1 VNIAN
6 EVAHTPCLQEN
17 LDGAVQEW
25 READGTAFAFCATVY
40 GVHWIDMPGIARFGF
55 ERAPGEV
62 DVVPYPGVGPEVVGD
77 AYRGTALP
85 MILQA
90 RGVEVLHASAN
101 LTERGVVAFCG
112 ASGTGKS
119 TIAVG
124 LNHRGY
130 EIWADDAVALGESGV
145 VIPLPF
151 RAHLRPTAAA
161 FFGAMRKEA
170 SGGEARKDGP
180 AGRVASSREP
190 LAAVCVLE
198 RVTDLAD
205 RVVVERL
212 GPPAALRSVLA
223 HAFCFSLQD
232 PQCKRRMTEHYLQ
245 LVGRVACFAV
255 RFQPGLE
262 GLSTILDAVEREVI
276 GT

>member
-1 VNIAN
+1 VNIDN
-6 EVAHTPCLQEN
+6 EVDHTPRLRDN
-17 LDGAVQEW
+17 PDGAIQVW
-25 READGTAFAFCATVY
+25 READGTAFAYCSTVD
-40 GVHWIDMPGIARFGF
+40 GLHWVEIPGIARFGC
-55 ERAPGEV
+55 ELATGEV
-62 DVVPYPGVGPEVVGD
+62 DVVPDPGVGPEVVGE

-90 RGVEVLHASAN
+90 RGAEVLHASAN

-112 ASGTGKS
+112 ASGAGKS

-124 LNHRGY
+124 LNFRGY
-130 EIWADDAVALGESGV
+130 EIWADDAVALGEAGA

-151 RAHLRPTAAA
+151 RAHLRPTAAE
-161 FFGAMRKEA
+161 FFA
-170 SGGEARKDGP
+170 EARNEVSADGARED
-180 AGRVASSREP
+180 AGRAAFSSEP

-198 RVTDLAD
+198 RVAELSD

-212 GPPAALRSVLA
+212 APPAALRSVLA

-232 PQCKRRMTEHYLQ
+232 PHCKRRMTEHYLQ
-245 LVGRVACFAV
+245 LVGRVTCFGI
-255 RFQPGLE
+255 RFRPGLE
-262 GLSTILDAVEREVI
+262 GLSTILDLVEREVI